1 MLIPVHA
8 EKYGLC
14 CCFQK
19 MTITRFVTEF
29 LICGFSTDRRHCLR
43 NFIGE
48 EAAESTIE
56 VSLHIAMRGSGV
68 F

>member
-1 MLIPVHA
+1 MQ
-8 EKYGLC
+8 KNDLC

-19 MTITRFVTEF
+19 KAIILFVTEF
-29 LICGFSTDRRHCLR
+29 LICGFSTDCRHCLR

-48 EAAESTIE
+48 EDSESTIE